1 MTSSF
6 CRALVIMLL
15 MSINVSGQTLKVVQS
30 PSDRI
35 YRHTEDGH
43 ALVLF
48 DSAIEGLTVES
59 SIKDK
64 QWRDSRNGR
73 ELIFVE
79 PKVSKDTI
87 FNVPNERT
95 YLLKANNTDEYCLT
109 IENMQPKN
117 VYYYVVTLKE
127 QIPLVLTAEY
137 NFAGNRAMGVK
148 ASIGRRFGGY
158 LNYQWGP
165 YRPSGNNIDDVVTD
179 ADITSAECKGYI
191 KTLAVAGLNVCVNQ
205 KLIPVYVNV
214 GCGYG
219 VYGRQWDNLNILEG
233 SRYFYSDYIK
243 GGAIEAGVTLCVPYS
258 IVEFIKPAVS
268 IGVDAIMTKSR
279 ISIDYQLGFGL
290 SVDMS
295 YLFR

>member
-6 CRALVIMLL
+6 YRALFAMLL
-15 MSINVSGQTLKVVQS
+15 LSVNVYGQTLKVVQS

-48 DSAIEGLTVES
+48 DSAIESLTIES

-64 QWRDSRNGR
+64 QWKDNRNGR
-73 ELIFVE
+73 TLIFVE
-79 PKVSKDTI
+79 PKVSLDTI
-87 FNVPNERT
+87 FNIPNERT
-95 YLLKANNTDEYCLT
+95 YLLKADNTEEYCLT

-117 VYYYVVTLKE
+117 VYYYIVTLKE
-127 QIPLVLTAEY
+127 RIPLVFAAQY
-137 NFAGNRAMGVK
+137 NFAGNRTKGIK
-148 ASIGRRFGGY
+148 ASIGRQFGGY
-158 LNYQWGP
+158 MNYQWGQ
-165 YRPSGNNIDDVVTD
+165 YRPSGNNIDNIVTD

-191 KTLAVAGLNVCVNQ
+191 KTLAVAGLTVCVNQ
-205 KLIPVYVNV
+205 KVIPVYVNI
-214 GCGYG
+214 GGGYG
-219 VYGRQWDNLNILEG
+219 VYGRQWDNLYILEG

-243 GGAIEAGVTLCVPYS
+243 GGAIEAGVTLCSPFS
-258 IVEFIKPAVS
+258 LVECIKPNIS
-268 IGVDAIMTKSR
+268 IGVDAIMNKSR
-279 ISIDYQLGFGL
+279 VSVDYQLGFGL